1 MIQYKCNQERLQ
13 KQTNQRSETRMKKEK
28 ALYVMNTEEGAFL
41 KMAEFDNELTFNSGF
56 DQVIANAQP
65 IAAVK
70 IDNDFP
76 KHHIR
81 FATKL
86 AEFLSQRGDKI
97 EPVIVE
103 FDIKVTGLDGTEY
116 NVDEIIEKAKQESSS
131 ESELAKLLGLLAR

>member
-1 MIQYKCNQERLQ
+1 
-13 KQTNQRSETRMKKEK
+13 MKKEK
-28 ALYVMNTEEGAFL
+28 ALYVMNTEKGAFL
-41 KMAEFDNELTFNSGF
+41 KTAEFDNELTFKSNF

-70 IDNDFP
+70 VDNDFSE
-76 KHHIR
+76 HNIT

-86 AEFLSQRGDKI
+86 DEFLSQRGYKI

-116 NVDEIIEKAKQESSS
+116 NVDEIIAKADEEEAGKLDFSDFLQAM
-131 ESELAKLLGLLAR
+131 LANR

>member
-1 MIQYKCNQERLQ
+1 
-13 KQTNQRSETRMKKEK
+13 MKKEK
-28 ALYVMNTEEGAFL
+28 ALYVMNTEKGAFL
-41 KMAEFDNELTFNSGF
+41 KTAEFDNELTFNSGF

-70 IDNDFP
+70 VDNDFP
-76 KHHIR
+76 EQHTR

-97 EPVIVE
+97 KPVIVE

-116 NVDEIIEKAKQESSS
+116 NVDEIIENAKQESSA
-131 ESELAKLLGLLAR
+131 ESEIAKLLGFLAR

>member
-1 MIQYKCNQERLQ
+1 
-13 KQTNQRSETRMKKEK
+13 MKKEK
-28 ALYVMNTEEGAFL
+28 ALYVMNTEKGAFL
-41 KMAEFDNELTFNSGF
+41 KTAEFDNELTFKSNF
-56 DQVIANAQP
+56 DLVIANAQP

-70 IDNDFP
+70 VDNDFSE
-76 KHHIR
+76 HNIT

-116 NVDEIIEKAKQESSS
+116 NVDEIIEKAERESSG
-131 ESELAKLLGLLAR
+131 ESELAKLLGFLAR